1 MATAVHSCWI
11 SRRAISPTSLWES
24 RTEGSVEV
32 RAAQVE
38 AAALALHLAAAVFQS
53 CAARRTVVGR
63 VGSLHF
69 FFLYCSGHTLLF
81 VVHPSHFRATSL
93 ICGAICASA
102 SEPAEA
108 AAPLT

>member
-11 SRRAISPTSLWES
+11 SRRAISPTSLWGS

-38 AAALALHLAAAVFQS
+38 SAALALHLAAAVFQS

-63 VGSLHF
+63 VGSL
-69 FFLYCSGHTLLF
+69 CLLF
-81 VVHPSHFRATSL
+81 RHGCCRRLFLVAHRPHSRPYFPLLDAQFRHPSANPPCVL
-93 ICGAICASA
+93 
-102 SEPAEA
+102 
-108 AAPLT
+108 LL